1 MMGAPLQPRHPDLV
15 SIRKCCVRDFDN
27 HLVFFELRLAGVSV
41 VRVLHAASNGWAV
54 LAPAE
59 RPPPMTSLG

>member
-41 VRVLHAASNGWAV
+41 VRVLHAASNG
-54 LAPAE
+54 
-59 RPPPMTSLG
+59 